1 MATALSHSQRVCRL
15 YRRAL
20 INVRCVLPSLFC
32 AGAGLLPGA
41 TMDRGVGTLTRH
53 ASGGLQGLR
62 GEPRRFHEAGGGHA
76 GARRHPLRAPPR
88 RPELRTTLTAGRKIA
103 AVHLSGERGDCGRAG
118 KDRARPLPRRP
129 AWPLDIPQNHAGAP
143 APSPA
148 PSLSSRRSTPNNRP
162 AADRP
167 CGCRACCW
175 RARRCWRSTSIQTPT
190 SFRGGQEAPCITETP
205 RLCPRCAPIPLFLL
219 VAQRSVHFA
228 AYNSL
233 LRLLCRCAHSWNS
246 RNKVRS
252 ATPSTPRS
260 HRTPCAR
267 DSLART
273 LLQASLSPVMARV
286 GRTWR
291 GAAAARRAA
300 SAHGV
305 PRAPPRSPPAAAP
318 GR

>member
-41 TMDRGVGTLTRH
+41 TMDPGRRPLTRH

-148 PSLSSRRSTPNNRP
+148 PSLSSRRSTPNRP

-190 SFRGGQEAPCITETP
+190 SFRGGQEAPCIIETP

-273 LLQASLSPVMARV
+273 LLQASLSPVLARV